1 MGLKV
6 APTTGGDYEIVP
18 AETTLAVC
26 ITVADLGLQRQE
38 WKGQERIRPQIAIV
52 WELPKL
58 RMEDGRPFVISKV
71 YTASL
76 SEKANLRKDLKAW
89 RGKDLSEAELKET
102 YDFKK
107 LLGQWC
113 SLSIAHTEKDGKTY
127 ANISSIA
134 QLMKELMPVAKE
146 TEVYNEPICYDLDEP
161 DEEAY
166 GKLFGWIQD
175 KITARVVD
183 EEEWEKEANE
193 ALNQENSEEIP
204 F

>member
-6 APTTGGDYEIVP
+6 APTTGGDYEIPP

-26 ITVADLGLQRQE
+26 ITVADLGLQRKE
-38 WKGQERIRPQIAIV
+38 WAGQERIRPQIAIV

-134 QLMKELMPVAKE
+134 KLMSDLIPVAKE
-146 TEVYNEPICYDLDEP
+146 TEVYNDLVWYDLDEP
-161 DEEAY
+161 DEESFN
-166 GKLFGWIQD
+166 KLFPWIQD
-175 KITARVVD
+175 KINSRVVS
-183 EEEWEKEANE
+183 EEEWEQEANE
-193 ALNQENSEEIP
+193 ALDSEEIP

>member
-1 MGLKV
+1 MGLRV
-6 APTTGGDYEIVP
+6 TETAGGDFEIVP

-38 WKGQERIRPQIAIV
+38 WKGQERIRPQIALV

-89 RGKDLSEAELKET
+89 RGKDLSEAEIKEG

-161 DEEAY
+161 DEESFA
-166 GKLFGWIQD
+166 KLFPWIQD
-175 KITARVVD
+175 KINSRVVS
-183 EEEWEKEANE
+183 EEEWEQEANE
-193 ALNQENSEEIP
+193 ALDSEEIP

>member
-6 APTTGGDYEIVP
+6 APTTGGDFEIVP

-26 ITVADLGLQRQE
+26 ITVADLGLQRKD
-38 WKGQERIRPQIAIV
+38 WAGQERIRPQIAIV

-134 QLMKELMPVAKE
+134 KLMSELIPVAKE
-146 TEVYNEPICYDLDEP
+146 TEVYNDLTWYDLEEP
-161 DEEAY
+161 DEDSFA
-166 GKLFGWIQD
+166 KLFSWIQD
-175 KITARVVD
+175 KINSRVVD
-183 EEEWEKEANE
+183 EKQWEQEANE
-193 ALNQENSEEIP
+193 EYERENSEEIP